1 MTVSKSWFLLSIPA
15 GLFTSASLTLY
26 NLILGDEILNDA
38 IGGFIGIFVIFLLIA
53 IISKK

>member
-1 MTVSKSWFLLSIPA
+1 MTVSKSWALLSIPA

-38 IGGFIGIFVIFLLIA
+38 IGWFLGVTVVFL
-53 IISKK
+53 IISVLHRK